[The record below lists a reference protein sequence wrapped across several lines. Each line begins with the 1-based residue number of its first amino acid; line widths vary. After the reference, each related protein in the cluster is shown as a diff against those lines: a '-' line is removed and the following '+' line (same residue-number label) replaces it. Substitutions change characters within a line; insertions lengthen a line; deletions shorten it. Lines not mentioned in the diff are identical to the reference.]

1 MLKKFLKF
9 LKGASSERQFDGS
22 YLEHLLEQAEPR
34 VEGQLAE
41 CPQHDPLL
49 LVVAEI
55 LRLTKPEYWSARIDC
70 PLADEQSPALAES
83 SAAPPPPEPPQPPA
97 TPEELS
103 DDFEIVEAEDAA
115 TYAAED
121 VGEAATQADDS
132 DEEPG
137 DVDEAEPPDARAGE
151 DLDESPDDESPDD
164 ESPDDESPDDESPD
178 GEAAAESEVESE
190 AEPEVETSEETEQD
204 TQEET
209 EKESEQA
216 PVDEPEELLAED
228 ERTRLDAPEV
238 LQAGRIFL
246 GLLIEN
252 DRLPL
257 DMQLTVAETM
267 LARDLLLGY
276 FVQDDAFD
284 NKAKEL
290 LALVE
295 QKFNEG
301 AFSQARI
308 LLQLFQTDRS
318 TRINNDRNLF
328 YEEMILRLGI
338 RRRHPLD
345 HTLLDE
351 FSAVA
356 DGEDLDDSLVRTTG
370 WLDQNLHVVFH
381 LFTRHPEQVARWR
394 SLAERSEREHAPQ
407 VFLRYLPPKR
417 WRPVHSKG
425 RAPSELVT
433 AHISAAT
440 VKAYVVRQLKAC
452 YFVLRAVGDTGLE
465 PFLDSFFEWTER
477 CFGLNSV
484 RLMPLIYRRTMAN
497 TQLVDK
503 IFEEIFRNF
512 FRSRAAEHLDG
523 FGDDAILEATR
534 ETLDAIAALDF
545 NELPP
550 GNFDLGGLVLDRL
563 FGIEYHEPQF
573 AFKLHR
579 LT

>member
-9 LKGASSERQFDGS
+9 LKGASSEREFDGS

-41 CPQHDPLL
+41 CPRHDPLL

-55 LRLTKPEYWSARIDC
+55 LRLTKPDYWSDRIDC
-70 PLADEQSPALAES
+70 PLADEQSPAVSTS
-83 SAAPPPPEPPQPPA
+83 SAAPPPPEPPQPPT
-97 TPEELS
+97 TPEALS
-103 DDFEIVEAEDAA
+103 DDFEIVEAEDAVA
-115 TYAAED
+115 YAAED
-121 VGEAATQADDS
+121 VTEEATQVDDS
-132 DEEPG
+132 DEEAEELAEEE
-137 DVDEAEPPDARAGE
+137 DEEVLDDRAA
-151 DLDESPDDESPDD
+151 S
-164 ESPDDESPDDESPD
+164 
-178 GEAAAESEVESE
+178 
-190 AEPEVETSEETEQD
+190 EPEEETDEETEQE

-209 EKESEQA
+209 DEEVDQA
-216 PVDEPEELLAED
+216 PADEPEEALAEESVAKEED
-228 ERTRLDAPEV
+228 AGEEQADRAPSEQSVAQSVAQSTSGDARLDTPEV

-257 DMQLTVAETM
+257 DMQLSVAETM

-276 FVQDDAFD
+276 FVHDDAFD
-284 NKAKEL
+284 DKAKEL

-328 YEEMILRLGI
+328 YEDMILRLGI

-345 HTLLDE
+345 PALLDE

-356 DGEDLDDSLVRTTG
+356 HGEDLDDSLARTTG
-370 WLDQNLHVVFH
+370 WLDENLHAVFH
-381 LFTRHPEQVARWR
+381 LFTRHPEQVTRWR

-417 WRPVHSKG
+417 WRPVHSKE

-433 AHISAAT
+433 DHISAAT
-440 VKAYVVRQLKAC
+440 VKTYVVRQLKAC

-465 PFLDSFFEWTER
+465 PYLDSFFEWTER

-523 FGDDAILEATR
+523 FDDDAILEATR
-534 ETLDAIAALDF
+534 DTLDAIAALDF

-550 GNFDLGGLVLDRL
+550 GNFDLGGLILDRL